1 MQLKIHSVGDLFSV
15 YGEHKNIACFVC
27 AVAAWLLLPL
37 PRIAS
42 SAVFAHKVGGA
53 VLQMS

>member
-1 MQLKIHSVGDLFSV
+1 MQLKIHTAGDLFSV
-15 YGEHKNIACFVC
+15 YGAHKNIACLCVSVC
-27 AVAAWLLLPL
+27 SAAAAAE
-37 PRIAS
+37 RIAS